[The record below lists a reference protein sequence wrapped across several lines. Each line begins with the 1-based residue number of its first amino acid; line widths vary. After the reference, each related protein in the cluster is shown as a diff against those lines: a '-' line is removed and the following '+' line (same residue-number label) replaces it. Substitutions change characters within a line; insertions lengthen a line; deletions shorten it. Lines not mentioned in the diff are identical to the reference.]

1 MLQDS
6 LEKHSLPI
14 DPVQTGVL
22 NEYCRLLWEWN
33 TRLNLTRHTDY
44 DSFVGR
50 DLLDTWHLA
59 QQIDSGTEVM
69 DIGSGGGVPGIPL
82 GILRPD
88 LRISMVESVK
98 KKAAA
103 LEDIVRQ
110 LGLETPVYAERAEVV
125 IAANPCSTVTAR
137 AVAPLPRLL
146 TWFEPLRSHFDQ
158 LLLIKGPRWKDEYK
172 TASEDGLTKTVSCS
186 EICSWR
192 TAGRDGDSVLLR
204 VTFD

>member
-14 DPVQTGVL
+14 DPVHAGVL
-22 NEYCRLLWEWN
+22 NEYCRLLWDWN

-59 QQIDSGTEVM
+59 QQLDPGTEVM

-82 GILRPD
+82 RILRPD
-88 LRISMVESVK
+88 LRISLVESVK

-110 LGLETPVYAERAEVV
+110 LALSTPVYAERAEVV
-125 IAANPCSTVTAR
+125 IARIPCSTITAR
-137 AVAPLPRLL
+137 AVAPLPKLL
-146 TWFEPLRSHFDQ
+146 TWFEPLRSRFDQ
-158 LLLIKGPRWKDEYK
+158 LLLIKGPRWKEEYE
-172 TASEDGLTKTVSCS
+172 TASEDGLTKAVSCS
-186 EICSWR
+186 EVCSWR
-192 TAGRDGDSVLLR
+192 TDGRDGDSVLLR

>member
-1 MLQDS
+1 MLEDS
-6 LEKHSLPI
+6 LAKHSLQIAP
-14 DPVQTGVL
+14 GLCSML

-59 QQIDSGTEVM
+59 QQLDSGTEVM

-82 GILRPD
+82 GVLRPD
-88 LRISMVESVK
+88 LRISLVESVK

-125 IAANPCSTVTAR
+125 IARNPCSTITAR
-137 AVAPLPRLL
+137 AVAPLPKLL
-146 TWFEPLRSHFDQ
+146 AWFEPLRSRFDQ
-158 LLLIKGPRWKDEYK
+158 LLLIKGPRWKDEYES
-172 TASEDGLTKTVSCS
+172 ASEDGLTKAVTCS